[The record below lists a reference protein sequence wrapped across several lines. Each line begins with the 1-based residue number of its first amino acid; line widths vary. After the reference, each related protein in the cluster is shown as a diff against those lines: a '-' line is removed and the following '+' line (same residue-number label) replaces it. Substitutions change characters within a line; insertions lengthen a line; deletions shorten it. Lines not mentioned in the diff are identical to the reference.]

1 MFAVSDGGSAAKGG
15 LDMSDTSQGQGWWL
29 ASDGKWYP
37 PETAPAA
44 AVPVTPAGS
53 PTQAMASG
61 NTPSTEQSTQ
71 PPQPTVPQ
79 GWYVDPHNPTGQRFW
94 NGTSWTEQTQ
104 VMAATVPPPT
114 PGNSSTAMVIPAST
128 IVRPCP
134 TCGRDWGAGIACQF
148 CGQVERLPSGV
159 QLSSPGRRFGGY
171 LMEFLLLII
180 TLVIGYLIWTL
191 IVFKDGQTPGKQVL
205 KMRVVKLRTLRKA
218 SWGTMFLRE
227 FIAKPIVEVLSW
239 VTFYIPY
246 FWLLWD
252 AKNQEL
258 WDKMVGTIVV
268 DDRHNQLLT
277 PSTNGVAP

>member
-1 MFAVSDGGSAAKGG
+1 
-15 LDMSDTSQGQGWWL
+15 
-29 ASDGKWYP
+29 
-37 PETAPAA
+37 
-44 AVPVTPAGS
+44 
-53 PTQAMASG
+53 
-61 NTPSTEQSTQ
+61 
-71 PPQPTVPQ
+71 
-79 GWYVDPHNPTGQRFW
+79 
-94 NGTSWTEQTQ
+94 
-104 VMAATVPPPT
+104 
-114 PGNSSTAMVIPAST
+114 
-128 IVRPCP
+128 
-134 TCGRDWGAGIACQF
+134 
-148 CGQVERLPSGV
+148 
-159 QLSSPGRRFGGY
+159 
-171 LMEFLLLII
+171 MEFLLLVI

-268 DDRHNQLLT
+268 DDRHNQLLA
-277 PSTNGVAP
+277 PSTKGVAP